1 MSDIIKVLGQL
12 DCAATTQQTL
22 YTVPDLTQTT
32 VSSFLACNRTG
43 SAITFRL
50 RINVAGAGDDD
61 KQFIY
66 YDNSVAANTTFTAV
80 IGMCLGQK
88 DVVKAYSSAVNMSLT
103 LFGVETK

>member
-1 MSDIIKVLGQL
+1 MSDIIKVLGQ
-12 DCAATTQQTL
+12 
-22 YTVPDLTQTT
+22 
-32 VSSFLACNRTG
+32 
-43 SAITFRL
+43 
-50 RINVAGAGDDD
+50 RINVAGASDDD

-88 DVVKAYSSAVNMSLT
+88 DVVKTYASATNMSFT

>member
-1 MSDIIKVLGQL
+1 MSDIIKALGQL
-12 DCAATTQQTL
+12 DSSATTQQTL

-32 VSSFLACNRTG
+32 VSSFVACNRTG

-50 RINVAGAGDDD
+50 RINIAGASDDD
-61 KQFIY
+61 KQFLY
-66 YDNSVAANTTFTAV
+66 YGKSVAANDTFTAV

-88 DVVKAYSSAVNMSLT
+88 DVVKTYASATNMSFT

>member
-12 DCAATTQQTL
+12 DAAATTQETL

-50 RINVAGAGDDD
+50 RINIADADDDD
-61 KQFIY
+61 KQFLY
-66 YDNSVAANTTFTAV
+66 YGKSVAANTTFTAV
-80 IGMCLGQK
+80 IGMCLGQA
-88 DVVKAYSSAVNMSLT
+88 DVMKTYASSANMSFT

>member
-1 MSDIIKVLGQL
+1 MSDVIKVLGQI
-12 DCAATTQQTL
+12 DSSATTQQTL

-32 VSSFLACNRTG
+32 VSSFVACNRTG

-50 RINVAGAGDDD
+50 RINIAGASDDD
-61 KQFIY
+61 KQFLY
-66 YDNSVAANTTFTAV
+66 YGKSVAANDTFTAV

-88 DVVKAYSSAVNMSLT
+88 DVVKTYASATNMTFT

>member
-12 DCAATTQQTL
+12 DSSATTQQTL

-32 VSSFLACNRTG
+32 VSSFVACNRTG

-50 RINVAGAGDDD
+50 RINISGAGDDD
-61 KQFIY
+61 KQFLY
-66 YDNSVAANTTFTAV
+66 YGKSVAANDTFTAV

-88 DVVKAYSSAVNMSLT
+88 DVVKTYASATNMSFT
-103 LFGVETK
+103 LFGVQTK

>member
-1 MSDIIKVLGQL
+1 MSDAIKVLGQL
-12 DCAATTQQTL
+12 DCAATTQETL

-50 RINVAGAGDDD
+50 RVNVA
-61 KQFIY
+61 
-66 YDNSVAANTTFTAV
+66 
-80 IGMCLGQK
+80 
-88 DVVKAYSSAVNMSLT
+88 VKTYASAVDMTFT

>member
-12 DCAATTQQTL
+12 DAAATTQETL

-61 KQFIY
+61 KQFLY
-66 YDNSVAANTTFTAV
+66 YGKSVAANTPFTAV
-80 IGMCLGQK
+80 FGMCLGQA
-88 DVVKAYSSAVNMSLT
+88 DVMKTYARSANMSFT

>member
-1 MSDIIKVLGQL
+1 VSDIIKVLGQL
-12 DCAATTQQTL
+12 DSAATTQETL

-50 RINVAGAGDDD
+50 RVNIAGASDDD
-61 KQFIY
+61 KQFLY
-66 YDNSVAANTTFTAV
+66 YDKSVAANTTFTAV
-80 IGMCLGQK
+80 IGMCFGQK
-88 DVVKAYSSAVNMSLT
+88 DVVKTYASGVNMSFC

>member
-1 MSDIIKVLGQL
+1 VSDIIKVLGQL
-12 DCAATTQQTL
+12 DSSATTQQTL

-32 VSSFLACNRTG
+32 VSSFVACNRTG

-50 RINVAGAGDDD
+50 RINIAGASDDD
-61 KQFIY
+61 KQFLY
-66 YDNSVAANTTFTAV
+66 YGKSVAANDTFTAV

-88 DVVKAYSSAVNMSLT
+88 DVVKTYASATNMSFT

>member
-1 MSDIIKVLGQL
+1 MSDIIKALGQL
-12 DCAATTQQTL
+12 DCAATTQETL

-50 RINVAGAGDDD
+50 RVNIAGASDDD
-61 KQFIY
+61 KQFLY
-66 YDNSVAANTTFTAV
+66 YDKSVAANTTFTAV
-80 IGMCLGQK
+80 IGMCLGQA
-88 DVVKAYSSAVNMSLT
+88 DVMKTYASSANMSFT

>member
-12 DCAATTQQTL
+12 DSSATTQQTL

-32 VSSFLACNRTG
+32 VSSFVACNRTG

-50 RINVAGAGDDD
+50 RINIAGASDDD
-61 KQFIY
+61 KQFLY
-66 YDNSVAANTTFTAV
+66 YGKSVAANDTFTAV

-88 DVVKAYSSAVNMSLT
+88 DVVKTYASATNMSFT

>member
-12 DCAATTQQTL
+12 DSSATTQQTL

-32 VSSFLACNRTG
+32 VSSFVACNRTG

-50 RINVAGAGDDD
+50 RINIAGASDDD
-61 KQFIY
+61 KQFLY
-66 YDNSVAANTTFTAV
+66 YGKSVAANDTFTAV

-88 DVVKAYSSAVNMSLT
+88 DVVKTYASATNMSFT
-103 LFGVETK
+103 LFGVQTK